1 MKVILFISVLEEKV
15 SEIEE
20 QLWKRGLIEEIH
32 QIRGDPNIV
41 AVMNVEN
48 ESSLRDVAL
57 EISRMRGVY
66 SVRIYPVAEY
76 HTKEELTEYWN
87 SRQQIWVY

>member
-15 SEIEE
+15 SEIKE

-41 AVMNVEN
+41 AVMNVED
-48 ESSLRDVAL
+48 ERSLRDVAL

-66 SVRIYPVAEY
+66 SIRIYPVAEH
-76 HTKEELTEYWN
+76 HTKEELKEYWN

>member
-41 AVMNVEN
+41 AVMNVED
-48 ESSLRDVAL
+48 ERRLRDVAL

-66 SVRIYPVAEY
+66 SVRIYPVAEH
-76 HTKEELTEYWN
+76 HTKEELKEYWN